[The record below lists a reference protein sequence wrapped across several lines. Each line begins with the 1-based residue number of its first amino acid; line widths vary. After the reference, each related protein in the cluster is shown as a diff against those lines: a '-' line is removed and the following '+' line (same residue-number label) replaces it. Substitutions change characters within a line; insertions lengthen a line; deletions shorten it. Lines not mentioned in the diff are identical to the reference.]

1 MSRRF
6 LLAYLIIPIVVVTAA
21 LGVRMAFAVWTPPSV
36 GPIGGQPDP
45 PLNTSAVVQ
54 SKRGGLNI
62 ATVSGNVG
70 IGTTDPGAKLDVA
83 GRIWQ
88 TTTGQSVFLGEGAGD
103 SDDLTD
109 NRNIFVGYQAGYS
122 NTTGVRNAA
131 LGYQAL
137 LSNTTGAVNTALGYQ
152 ALLSNTTGVNNTAFG
167 FWALLSNTTGSSN
180 IALGWQAGRF
190 AGGFANATSTDS
202 MYLGANTR
210 DLASGDTNEIVIGNN
225 ATGLGSNTVVLG
237 NNNITTTALKGN
249 VGIGTTS
256 PGAKL

>member
-137 LSNTTGAVNTALGYQ
+137 LSNTTGAVNTALG
-152 ALLSNTTGVNNTAFG
+152 
-167 FWALLSNTTGSSN
+167 
-180 IALGWQAGRF
+180 WQARRF

-210 DLASGDTNEIVIGNN
+210 ALASGDTNEIVIGNN